1 MPICTAV
8 LAAALLSGPA
18 AAPPD
23 PAPGV
28 PKAVAKKI
36 EKSSPS
42 EPQQPLAVLQPGGAA
57 SMGMPGMGGEPVAA
71 PIVLPPAAFED
82 RPGDTAG
89 MGTGDTAG
97 DRAATKAGD
106 TTGDK
111 VVDKTGGKTGDKAG
125 DTAAGKQDDD
135 LAIPM
140 INPKT
145 HDLLIKPAV
154 SNGAPGQPIKTFTL
168 NPFQG
173 VQVAQSYPGFGRPG
187 HHTVPRGPK
196 HPKATDHPRTQG
208 SAGAAALH
216 SLTSSAGQVAN
227 APAHTRDSAGAQR
240 PKAPAHTQQTGQQT
254 AQHLP
259 QQAPAVVRH
268 PKSPVQGQQT
278 SRHLPQQ
285 APAAVHPKSPVHAQQ
300 APLLPR
306 QVPAPVSQVAPPLRP

>member
-23 PAPGV
+23 PGPGA

-42 EPQQPLAVLQPGGAA
+42 EPQQPLAALQPGGAA
-57 SMGMPGMGGEPVAA
+57 SMGMPGMGGEPVEA

-82 RPGDTAG
+82 KPGATAG
-89 MGTGDTAG
+89 IGAG
-97 DRAATKAGD
+97 DAAGEKAATKAGD
-106 TTGDK
+106 T
-111 VVDKTGGKTGDKAG
+111 TGGKTGDKAG

-145 HDLLIKPAV
+145 HDLLIKPVV

-173 VQVAQSYPGFGRPG
+173 VQVAQSYPGFGRPR

-196 HPKATDHPRTQG
+196 HPKATGHPKTQG

-216 SLTSSAGQVAN
+216 SLTSSAGQAAN
-227 APAHTRDSAGAQR
+227 APAHTRDSAGEQR
-240 PKAPAHTQQTGQQT
+240 PKSPAHAQQTGHQA

-278 SRHLPQQ
+278 PRHLPQQ
-285 APAAVHPKSPVHAQQ
+285 APAAVHPKSPVHVQQ

-306 QVPAPVSQVAPPLRP
+306 QVAAPVSQVVPPLRP